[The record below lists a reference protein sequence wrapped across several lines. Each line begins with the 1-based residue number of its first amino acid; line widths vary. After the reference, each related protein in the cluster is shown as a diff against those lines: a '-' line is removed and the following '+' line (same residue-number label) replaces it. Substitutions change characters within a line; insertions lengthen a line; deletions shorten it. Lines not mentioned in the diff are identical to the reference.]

1 MNVLN
6 EKARI
11 LRIQIE
17 VEKSKENPNWSNIQ
31 TMKKELQ
38 QCIEGLN
45 GN

>member
-17 VEKSKENPNWSNIQ
+17 FEKSKENPDWSNIQ
-31 TMKKELQ
+31 FMKKELQ

>member
-11 LRIQIE
+11 LRTQIE
-17 VEKSKENPNWSNIQ
+17 YEKRKENPNWSNIQ
-31 TMKKELQ
+31 CMKKELQ